1 MATSSL
7 AAARTLLYNAL
18 NVTGVNGVVTRVFDY
33 EPAAGEMA
41 KPASVTIFATGVTP
55 DFWQFAARIYHTTD
69 TSAEAAQKNIDIII
83 LAVEAAMHTA
93 GIVNIGPSQWTIG
106 FTDGI
111 DALVA
116 QSDITI
122 VREDF

>member
-18 NVTGVNGVVTRVFDY
+18 NVTGVTDVVTRVFDY

-41 KPASVTIFATGVTP
+41 KPASITIFASGVTP
-55 DFWQFAARIYHTTD
+55 DFWQFAARIYHATD
-69 TSAEAAQKNIDIII
+69 VNAEAAQKNIDIII
-83 LAVEAAMHTA
+83 LAVEAAMKTA
-93 GIVNIGPSQWTIG
+93 GVVNIGPSQWEIG

-116 QSDITI
+116 QTDVQIG
-122 VREDF
+122 REDF